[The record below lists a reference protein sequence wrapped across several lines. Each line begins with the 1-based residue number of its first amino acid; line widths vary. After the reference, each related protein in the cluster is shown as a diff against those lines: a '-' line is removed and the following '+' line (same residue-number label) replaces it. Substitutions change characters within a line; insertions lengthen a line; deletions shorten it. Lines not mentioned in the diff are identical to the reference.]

1 MRQLKINHS
10 ITNRDS
16 ESLEKYLQEISK
28 IDLLSA
34 EEEVELATN
43 IKKWDQKSL
52 EKLAKANLRFV
63 VSVAKQY
70 QGQWLSLNDLINEG
84 NIWLIKAAQKF
95 DETKWFKFIS
105 YAVWWIRQ
113 SILQAIAEQS
123 RVVKLPSNK
132 FWTLSK
138 LNKAFGKLEQK
149 YEREP
154 TVEELAEILEIEQF
168 EVEELILNKNNAK
181 SLSEGIWWDSYED
194 WFTLEDVLWIDNL
207 EELSDNIDDKSKVE
221 NLIKILKKPHIVN
234 IDNLLLFTKYY
245 GIDIDNNTIDL
256 WKQKTIWELSIE
268 LNIPKNTITNRLNKT
283 TIQIRHILAK
293 NNI

>member
-10 ITNRDS
+10 ITNR
-16 ESLEKYLQEISK
+16 ESKSLDKYLQEISK

-123 RVVKLPSNK
+123 RVVRLP
-132 FWTLSK
+132 
-138 LNKAFGKLEQK
+138 LNKLWDVNKINRESSKFEQE

-154 TVEELAEILEIEQF
+154 TAEELAEILDKDAVNIKLTQDTGQHHVSLYNTLNWYNDDIILLDTMSDSSTEVKNVLSIENDYASKKLEIYFKKLNQKQQ
-168 EVEELILNKNNAK
+168 LILKM
-181 SLSEGIWWDSYED
+181 
-194 WFTLEDVLWIDNL
+194 
-207 EELSDNIDDKSKVE
+207 
-221 NLIKILKKPHIVN
+221 
-234 IDNLLLFTKYY
+234 YY
-245 GIDIDNNTIDL
+245 GIWYNDSFALEDIASFMWFTRERARQIKDKGI
-256 WKQKTIWELSIE
+256 
-268 LNIPKNTITNRLNKT
+268 NRL
-283 TIQIRHILAK
+283 RHLIERDPDKRML
-293 NNI
+293 IGVLQR